1 MAETVADLIRILKED
16 NEEKA
21 RKERTADR
29 KREAAEKKS
38 DQKYKRDLDDINKKN
53 KGFTL
58 IELWLL

>member
-1 MAETVADLIRILKED
+1 MAETVTDLIRILKED

-38 DQKYKRDLDDINKKN
+38 DQKNVFYDV
-53 KGFTL
+53 
-58 IELWLL
+58 EW